1 MQKQRKT
8 VKGDCL
14 LLLNNNSLVIK
25 QSQVLLVP
33 PQGL

>member
-8 VKGDCL
+8 VKQDQI
-14 LLLNNNSLVIK
+14 NNSLVIK
-25 QSQVLLVP
+25 QSQEPLVP